1 MGSNTERR
9 SSGPCWTMSAVWV
22 FGHLV
27 VLKIN
32 IIIIIIIIIMS
43 SLSFIIVIIVIIIV
57 RGVGL

>member
-57 RGVGL
+57 

>member
-32 IIIIIIIIIMS
+32 IIIIIMS

-57 RGVGL
+57 